1 MWNAG
6 ISTTSNNIL
15 GFPDET
21 RDLIFDTIELVRKL
35 KSDDINAFTFIPYQ
49 GTSLRTMCEEKK
61 YLDKETLANIY
72 ETDSLLDMPSI
83 SKKEIGGLVKTF
95 PLYTRLPR
103 SYWKDIKI
111 AELDTPDGKKVYDNL
126 LGIFRDQYY
135 SAALARD

>member
-1 MWNAG
+1 MDQLRSE
-6 ISTTSNNIL
+6 IDELKTTRTL
-15 GFPDET
+15 GRET
-21 RDLIFDTIELVRKL
+21 EVLEKAKNMIKL

-61 YLDKETLANIY
+61 YLDKKTLANIY

-111 AELDTPDGKKVYDNL
+111 AELDTPEGKKVYDNL